1 MSESPYSIM
10 IVDDERGNIESLSR
24 IFQREG
30 FEVQQAFD
38 GREGLEVFRQNPT
51 DIVLC
56 DVMMPHMDG
65 LELLKAIKTVSP
77 HTQIIMVTAYGSIDR
92 AVEAM
97 RRGAYDFVTKPLKRR
112 EIVKLVNKALERS
125 ALLQENQTLRQ
136 QIKVLE
142 APGLIVGQSPALQRT
157 LDTAR
162 QVAQS
167 NATVLIQGPS
177 GTGKELFAREIH
189 RQSSRANKKFVA
201 VNCGAFP
208 ETLFDSELFG
218 YERGAFTGAQ
228 AAKPGRFE
236 LADGGTLFL
245 DEIGELAL
253 PMQVKLLRVL
263 QERQIER
270 LGGTEPIPI
279 NIRLLAATNR
289 DLTKEIA
296 EGNFRGD
303 LYYRLNVVQIT
314 VPPLRERVE
323 DIPLLAQHFLNK
335 YAEEM
340 GRPVL
345 QISSEA
351 NELLRNYDWPGN
363 VRELENAMERA
374 AVLSPGPS
382 LQPSDLP
389 NEIHQSQ
396 TDGNYFIIP
405 FGTTL
410 DKMEQIVIRE
420 TLRRTGGDKKLTAQ
434 LLGIA
439 TRTIYRKIDSF
450 QQDESS
456 QPESSQPAS
465 SENDPPPP
473 GLTLEQEST
482 GTNL

>member
-30 FEVQQAFD
+30 FEVQHAFD

-65 LELLKAIKTVSP
+65 LDLLKAIKAVSP
-77 HTQIIMVTAYGSIDR
+77 NTQIIMVTAYGSIDR

-97 RRGAYDFVTKPLKRR
+97 RRGAYDFITKPLKRR

-125 ALLQENQTLRQ
+125 ALLQENQSLRKH
-136 QIKVLE
+136 IEVLE
-142 APGLIVGQSPALQRT
+142 SPGLIVGQSPALQRT
-157 LDTAR
+157 LDTAH

-177 GTGKELFAREIH
+177 GTGKELFAREVH
-189 RQSSRANKKFVA
+189 RHSHRANKKFVA

-228 AAKPGRFE
+228 QAKPGRFE

-289 DLTKEIA
+289 DLTKEIE

-303 LYYRLNVVQIT
+303 LYYRLNVVQLT

-323 DIPLLAQHFLNK
+323 DIPLLAQHFLKK
-335 YAEEM
+335 YADELNKPM
-340 GRPVL
+340 L
-345 QISSEA
+345 QISNEA
-351 NELLRNYDWPGN
+351 NELLCNYDWPGN

-374 AVLSPGPS
+374 AVLAPGPQ
-382 LQPSDLP
+382 LQPDDLP

-405 FGTTL
+405 FGTPL
-410 DKMEQIVIRE
+410 EKMEQIVIRE

-439 TRTIYRKIDSF
+439 TRTIYRKIDAF
-450 QQDESS
+450 QQDDE
-456 QPESSQPAS
+456 ESQPAS
-465 SENDPPPP
+465 STTKQENDPPPP
-473 GLTLEQEST
+473 NLTLEQETAGSSA
-482 GTNL
+482 